1 LFAVGGK
8 VGIKLSAIHD
18 LHTTVRDD
26 PCDEAFI
33 ARDECVSRFR
43 QYQTLRKLLS
53 RIIARDIA
61 ITVPGW

>member
-1 LFAVGGK
+1 MK
-8 VGIKLSAIHD
+8 
-18 LHTTVRDD
+18 
-26 PCDEAFI
+26 
-33 ARDECVSRFR
+33 RDECVSPIR